1 MWSDDEIRCLHYI
14 FADKPWQSRTTPVG
28 MEKGFDIMDRWW
40 WDIFDKL
47 GEIMSVT
54 DPNGW
59 KFILSIVDNRL

>member
-1 MWSDDEIRCLHYI
+1 
-14 FADKPWQSRTTPVG
+14 

-59 KFILSIVDNRL
+59 KFILSTVDNRL